1 MDHQPYALWSIWRE
15 LAYSYRLFI
24 FILGGVS
31 IYSLFLAIRTMLG
44 LRAIRSLGGDV
55 TTARGSLEALSNR
68 FANVR
73 QAIGATFYLF
83 GFVFFVS
90 LQTAFNVLG
99 LSSRPSMVVTAE
111 NFILHFI
118 VAANVFFIFL
128 VLHLIQ
134 WFVWCRLG
142 SFRNVLDTHRPS

>member
-44 LRAIRSLGGDV
+44 LRAITSLGGDV

-68 FANVR
+68 F
-73 QAIGATFYLF
+73 
-83 GFVFFVS
+83 
-90 LQTAFNVLG
+90 
-99 LSSRPSMVVTAE
+99 
-111 NFILHFI
+111 
-118 VAANVFFIFL
+118 ANVFFIFL